1 MERIKKEKG
10 MMKEWIFLKKRRMHG
25 WKNEE
30 IHELRQKKRGTLD
43 IKKDEI
49 KDEYMNKGGDEESL
63 EW

>member
-1 MERIKKEKG
+1 
-10 MMKEWIFLKKRRMHG
+10 MHG